1 MIFRTAPSKFW
12 EYTRVI
18 QAPMTSSGM
27 MGLISGE
34 VFQSLHLEHLDLIVQ
49 SQA

>member
-1 MIFRTAPSKFW
+1 MIFRSAPSKFW
-12 EYTRVI
+12 EYTRVN

-27 MGLISGE
+27 MGLILGE
-34 VFQSLHLEHLDLIVQ
+34 VFQSLHVEDLDLIVP